1 MIRQYHKCLFF
12 IAANQRVALTVIQ
25 APSSSSSSSAASRPV
40 SMEGGGRDSP
50 VSPSSSMLLP
60 PRSQRITAP
69 KPPNVRIIR
78 KGGRRLIA
86 TSGGE
91 RVLKTQNR
99 DFGCVL
105 A

>member
-25 APSSSSSSSAASRPV
+25 APSSSSSAASRPV

-78 KGGRRLIA
+78 KGGDRLIA
-86 TSGGE
+86 TSGG
-91 RVLKTQNR
+91 
-99 DFGCVL
+99 
-105 A
+105 

>member
-25 APSSSSSSSAASRPV
+25 APSSSSAASRPA
-40 SMEGGGRDSP
+40 SMDGGGRDSP
-50 VSPSSSMLLP
+50 VSHSSSMLLP

-78 KGGRRLIA
+78 KGGDRLIA
-86 TSGGE
+86 TSGG
-91 RVLKTQNR
+91 
-99 DFGCVL
+99 
-105 A
+105 